1 LVVCKKCFYY
11 YERHI
16 TRRLSKKGDTAMP
29 VHKKLNEARIAF
41 HALPLKKSGHNTF
54 AGYKYFEL
62 GDFVIPAL
70 RIFNDVGLCAVISFA
85 EKFASMSIVDVEDGS
100 QIIIHSPM
108 GSASLKGC
116 HEIQN
121 IGACETYS
129 TRYLWTA
136 ALCIVEHDALDATT
150 GKSEPEPKVKFISN
164 GQFIILMD
172 LIERTKTDTELMCKH
187 YKINALAELQ
197 ESRFDAVKAALEKK
211 LA

>member
-1 LVVCKKCFYY
+1 
-11 YERHI
+11 
-16 TRRLSKKGDTAMP
+16 MP
-29 VHKKLNEARIAF
+29 VHKKLNEARVAF

-62 GDFVIPAL
+62 SDFVIPAL
-70 RIFNDVGLCAVISFA
+70 RIFNDVGLCAIISFSETTA
-85 EKFASMSIVDVEDGS
+85 TMHIVDVEDGS
-100 QIIIHSPM
+100 QVIIHSPM
-108 GSASLKGC
+108 GSANLKGC

-150 GKSEPEPKVKFISN
+150 GKTEPAPRAKFISQD
-164 GQFIILMD
+164 QFAFLAELVFRTETD
-172 LIERTKTDTELMCKH
+172 LALLCKH
-187 YKINALAELQ
+187 YKIDALNELP

-211 LA
+211 LK

>member
-1 LVVCKKCFYY
+1 LAN
-11 YERHI
+11 
-16 TRRLSKKGDTAMP
+16 KKGDTKMP
-29 VHKKLNEARIAF
+29 VHKKINEARIAF

-62 GDFVIPAL
+62 SDFVIPAL
-70 RIFNDVGLCAVISFA
+70 RIFNDVGLCAIISFS
-85 EKFASMSIVDVEDGS
+85 ETTASMHIVDVEDGT
-100 QIIIHSPM
+100 QVIIHSPM
-108 GSASLKGC
+108 GSANLKGC

-150 GKSEPEPKVKFISN
+150 GKSEPAPRIKFISDK
-164 GQFIILMD
+164 QFAELQALVD
-172 LIERTKTDTELMCKH
+172 KTKTDMALLCKH
-187 YKINALAELQ
+187 YKIDALKELQ
-197 ESRFDAVKAALEKK
+197 ETRFDAVKAALEKK

>member
-150 GKSEPEPKVKFISN
+150 GKIEPEPKVKFISDS
-164 GQFIILMD
+164 QFVLLQD
-172 LIERTKTDTELMCKH
+172 LVDATGTDMALLCKH
-187 YKINALAELQ
+187 YKIDALKELP
-197 ESRFDAVKAALEKK
+197 STKFDAVKAALAKK

>member
-1 LVVCKKCFYY
+1 
-11 YERHI
+11 
-16 TRRLSKKGDTAMP
+16 MP
-29 VHKKLNEARIAF
+29 VHKKINEARIAF

-62 GDFVIPAL
+62 SDFVIPAL
-70 RIFNDVGLCAVISFA
+70 RIFNDVGLCAIISFS
-85 EKFASMSIVDVEDGS
+85 ETTASMHIVDVEDGT
-100 QIIIHSPM
+100 QVIIHSPM
-108 GSASLKGC
+108 GSANLKGC

-150 GKSEPEPKVKFISN
+150 GKSEPAPQVKFVSKE
-164 GQFIILMD
+164 QFAKLQALVD
-172 LIERTKTDTELMCKH
+172 ETKTDMALLCKH
-187 YKINALAELQ
+187 YKINALNELQ

>member
-1 LVVCKKCFYY
+1 
-11 YERHI
+11 
-16 TRRLSKKGDTAMP
+16 MP

-70 RIFNDVGLCAVISFA
+70 RIFNDVGLCAVISFS
-85 EKFASMSIVDVEDGS
+85 ETTASMHIVDVEDGS

-108 GSASLKGC
+108 GSANLKGC

-136 ALCIVEHDALDATT
+136 ALCIVEHDALEATT
-150 GKSEPEPKVKFISN
+150 GKNKNAETAASINVEQCDQLYELVF
-164 GQFIILMD
+164 Q
-172 LIERTKTDTELMCKH
+172 TKTDMALLCKH
-187 YKINALAELQ
+187 YKINALSELPQ
-197 ESRFDAVKAALEKK
+197 SRFDAVKLALEKK

>member
-1 LVVCKKCFYY
+1 
-11 YERHI
+11 
-16 TRRLSKKGDTAMP
+16 MP
-29 VHKKLNEARIAF
+29 VHKKINEARVAF

-62 GDFVIPAL
+62 SDFVIPAL
-70 RIFNDVGLCAVISFA
+70 RIFNDVGLCAIISFS
-85 EKFASMSIVDVEDGS
+85 ETTASMHIVDVEDGTQVIS
-100 QIIIHSPM
+100 HSPM
-108 GSASLKGC
+108 GSANLKGC

-150 GKSEPEPKVKFISN
+150 GKSEPAPRDKFISKA
-164 GQFIILMD
+164 QFDELQGLVNQTSTD
-172 LIERTKTDTELMCKH
+172 LALLCKH
-187 YKINALAELQ
+187 YKIHALAELQ
-197 ESRFDAVKAALEKK
+197 ESRFDIVKSTLEKK

>member
-1 LVVCKKCFYY
+1 
-11 YERHI
+11 
-16 TRRLSKKGDTAMP
+16 MP
-29 VHKKLNEARIAF
+29 VHKKINEARIAF

-62 GDFVIPAL
+62 SDFVIPAL
-70 RIFNDVGLCAVISFA
+70 RIFNDVGLCAIISFS
-85 EKFASMSIVDVEDGS
+85 ETTASMHIVDVEDGT
-100 QIIIHSPM
+100 QVIIHSPM
-108 GSASLKGC
+108 GSANLKGC

-150 GKSEPEPKVKFISN
+150 GKSEPAPRVKFISKD
-164 GQFIILMD
+164 QFAFLEELVFRTETD
-172 LIERTKTDTELMCKH
+172 LALLCKH
-187 YKINALAELQ
+187 YKIDALDELQ
-197 ESRFDAVKAALEKK
+197 ESRFEAVKSALEKK

>member
-1 LVVCKKCFYY
+1 
-11 YERHI
+11 
-16 TRRLSKKGDTAMP
+16 MP
-29 VHKKLNEARIAF
+29 VHKKINEARIAF

-62 GDFVIPAL
+62 SDFVIPAL
-70 RIFNDVGLCAVISFA
+70 RIFNDVGLCAIISFSETTA
-85 EKFASMSIVDVEDGS
+85 TMHIVDVEDGS
-100 QIIIHSPM
+100 QVIIHSPM
-108 GSASLKGC
+108 GSANLKGC

-150 GKSEPEPKVKFISN
+150 GKKEPAQPIKFI
-164 GQFIILMD
+164 D
-172 LIERTKTDTELMCKH
+172 IEQRTELQELIDMTGTDRNLLCKH
-187 YKINALAELQ
+187 YKINSLEELPQDKFSMVKIAL
-197 ESRFDAVKAALEKK
+197 VKK

>member
-1 LVVCKKCFYY
+1 
-11 YERHI
+11 
-16 TRRLSKKGDTAMP
+16 MP
-29 VHKKLNEARIAF
+29 VHKKLNEARLEF

-62 GDFVIPAL
+62 ADFLVPAL
-70 RIFNDVGLCAVISFA
+70 KIFNDVGLCAVISFA
-85 EKFASMSIVDVEDGS
+85 EKFASMHIVDVEDGS
-100 QIIIHSPM
+100 QVIIHSPM
-108 GSASLKGC
+108 GSANLKGC

-150 GKSEPEPKVKFISN
+150 GADKVAAPVKFISDS
-164 GQFIILMD
+164 QFAELQKLVDDTNTD
-172 LIERTKTDTELMCKH
+172 LGLLCKH
-187 YKINALAELQ
+187 YKINALKELQ
-197 ESRFDAVKAALEKK
+197 DTRFDAVKAALEKK

>member
-1 LVVCKKCFYY
+1 
-11 YERHI
+11 
-16 TRRLSKKGDTAMP
+16 MP

-41 HALPLKKSGHNTF
+41 HELPLKKSGHNTF

-100 QIIIHSPM
+100 QVIIHSPM
-108 GSASLKGC
+108 GSANLKGC

-150 GKSEPEPKVKFISN
+150 GKSEPAPRIKFI
-164 GQFIILMD
+164 D
-172 LIERTKTDTELMCKH
+172 IEQRTELQGLIDMTGTDRNLLCKH
-187 YKINALAELQ
+187 YKINSLEELPQDKFSVVKIAL
-197 ESRFDAVKAALEKK
+197 VKKIV
-211 LA
+211 

>member
-1 LVVCKKCFYY
+1 
-11 YERHI
+11 
-16 TRRLSKKGDTAMP
+16 MP

-62 GDFVIPAL
+62 SDFVIPAL
-70 RIFNDVGLCAVISFA
+70 RIFNDVGLCAVISFS
-85 EKFASMSIVDVEDGS
+85 ESTASMHIVDVEDGT
-100 QIIIHSPM
+100 QVIIHSPM
-108 GSASLKGC
+108 GSANLKGC

-150 GKSEPEPKVKFISN
+150 GKNKDVEPVAFISISQIAKLN
-164 GQFIILMD
+164 A
-172 LIERTKTDTELMCKH
+172 LIEQTNADRVLLYKH
-187 YKINALAELQ
+187 YKITSLEQ
-197 ESRFDAVKAALEKK
+197 IPETRYDAVKAALEKK
-211 LA
+211 LK

>member
-1 LVVCKKCFYY
+1 
-11 YERHI
+11 
-16 TRRLSKKGDTAMP
+16 MP
-29 VHKKLNEARIAF
+29 VHKKINEARIAF

-62 GDFVIPAL
+62 SDFVIPAL
-70 RIFNDVGLCAVISFA
+70 RIFNDVGLCAIISFS
-85 EKFASMSIVDVEDGS
+85 ETTASMHIVDVEDGS
-100 QIIIHSPM
+100 QVIIHSPM
-108 GSASLKGC
+108 GSANLKVC

-150 GKSEPEPKVKFISN
+150 GKSEPAPQVKFISKD
-164 GQFIILMD
+164 QFAFLEELVFRTETD
-172 LIERTKTDTELMCKH
+172 LALLCKH
-187 YKINALAELQ
+187 YKINALNELQ

-211 LA
+211 LG

>member
-1 LVVCKKCFYY
+1 
-11 YERHI
+11 
-16 TRRLSKKGDTAMP
+16 MP
-29 VHKKLNEARIAF
+29 IHKKLNEARLAF

-62 GDFVIPAL
+62 GDFLVPAL
-70 RIFNDVGLCAVISFA
+70 RIFNDVGLCAVISFS
-85 EKFASMSIVDVEDGS
+85 ESTASMHIVDVEDGS
-100 QIIIHSPM
+100 QVIIHSPM
-108 GSASLKGC
+108 GSANLKGC

-150 GKSEPEPKVKFISN
+150 GADKVAAPAKFISDS
-164 GQFIILMD
+164 QFAELQSLVDQTNTD
-172 LIERTKTDTELMCKH
+172 LGLLCKH
-187 YKINALAELQ
+187 YKINALKELQ
-197 ESRFDAVKAALEKK
+197 DTRFDAVKAALEKK

>member
-1 LVVCKKCFYY
+1 
-11 YERHI
+11 
-16 TRRLSKKGDTAMP
+16 MP

-62 GDFVIPAL
+62 ADFVIPAL
-70 RIFNDVGLCAVISFA
+70 RIFNDVGLCAVISFS
-85 EKFASMSIVDVEDGS
+85 ETTASMHIVDVEDGS

-108 GSASLKGC
+108 GSANLKGC

-150 GKSEPEPKVKFISN
+150 GKDKEAPQAKFISLE
-164 GQFIILMD
+164 QFAKLQELVDQTSTD
-172 LIERTKTDTELMCKH
+172 LALLCKH
-187 YKINALAELQ
+187 YKIEALNELP
-197 ESRFDAVKAALEKK
+197 ESRFGAVKLALEKK

>member
-1 LVVCKKCFYY
+1 
-11 YERHI
+11 
-16 TRRLSKKGDTAMP
+16 MP
-29 VHKKLNEARIAF
+29 VHKKINEARIAF

-62 GDFVIPAL
+62 ADFVIPAL
-70 RIFNDVGLCAVISFA
+70 RIFNDVGLCAIISFS
-85 EKFASMSIVDVEDGS
+85 ETTASMHIVDVEDGS
-100 QIIIHSPM
+100 QVIIHSPM
-108 GSASLKGC
+108 GSANLKGC

-150 GKSEPEPKVKFISN
+150 GKSEPAPRIKFISDK
-164 GQFIILMD
+164 QFAELQGLVD
-172 LIERTKTDTELMCKH
+172 KTKTDMALLCKH
-187 YKINALAELQ
+187 YKIDALKELQ
-197 ESRFDAVKAALEKK
+197 ETRFDAVKAALEKK

>member
-1 LVVCKKCFYY
+1 
-11 YERHI
+11 
-16 TRRLSKKGDTAMP
+16 MP

-62 GDFVIPAL
+62 SDFVIPAL
-70 RIFNDVGLCAVISFA
+70 RIFNDVGLCAVISFS
-85 EKFASMSIVDVEDGS
+85 ETTASMHIVDVEDS
-100 QIIIHSPM
+100 SMVIIHSPM
-108 GSASLKGC
+108 GSANLKGC

-150 GKSEPEPKVKFISN
+150 GKSEPAPRAKFISQD
-164 GQFIILMD
+164 QFAFLAELVFRTETD
-172 LIERTKTDTELMCKH
+172 LALLCKH
-187 YKINALAELQ
+187 YKIDALNELP

-211 LA
+211 LK